1 MAHKRI
7 KHTDQEWF
15 DLIKECRTSKRTIS
29 DWCGQH
35 GITPKA
41 LYYHTRRLQG
51 MGYQIPKK
59 THSDTRREKQEIVCL
74 DISNSLS
81 PDRDSLA
88 YSIADEDAAVIH
100 VCFQGIHIEVM
111 NHAGQEVL
119 TNLFHALTE
128 SC

>member
-15 DLIKECRTSKRTIS
+15 DLIKECRTSKRTII

-51 MGYQIPKK
+51 MGYPIPKK
-59 THSDTRREKQEIVCL
+59 THSGTRREKQEI
-74 DISNSLS
+74 
-81 PDRDSLA
+81 
-88 YSIADEDAAVIH
+88 
-100 VCFQGIHIEVM
+100 
-111 NHAGQEVL
+111 L

>member
-7 KHTDQEWF
+7 KHTDQEWLN
-15 DLIKECRTSKRTIS
+15 LIKECRTSKQTIN

-41 LYYHTRRLQG
+41 LSYHTRRLRC

-59 THSDTRREKQEIVCL
+59 TRSDTRREKPEIICL
-74 DISNSLS
+74 DLSNSLS
-81 PDRDSLA
+81 SDRDSLA
-88 YSIADEDAAVIH
+88 DPIADEGAAAIH
-100 VCFQGIHIEVM
+100 VRFQGIHIEVM

-128 SC
+128 PC